1 MLHKTLGIVL
11 KTIPFR
17 ESSVVA
23 TIYTE
28 KFGRQSYLIN
38 SIRTSKGGGKAALLQ
53 PLTVL
58 DLVVYKHEQK
68 KLERISEMKP
78 AFHFQQITFDVV
90 KNTMAFFIAELL
102 YKAIHEDEN
111 HQELFDWVVEQLQY
125 LDAEPKISA
134 SFHLQFM
141 LDLCRHLG
149 FYPNVLHDNT
159 HLYFDMQNGIST
171 DEIPSHLHYLKGDDC
186 ILMNKFLID
195 TESIN
200 NRLQRKRML
209 QIMAE
214 YFTLHI
220 PGFGKLK
227 SPDVL
232 ESVLG

>member
-38 SIRTSKGGGKAALLQ
+38 SVRTSKGGGKAALLQ
-53 PLTVL
+53 PLTIL

-78 AFHFQQITFDVV
+78 AFHFRQIHFDVV
-90 KNTMAFFIAELL
+90 KNTIAFFIAELL

-111 HQELFDWVVEQLQY
+111 HQELFDWVASQLYY
-125 LDAEPKISA
+125 LDESNQISA

-141 LDLCRHLG
+141 IDLCKHLG
-149 FYPNVLHDNT
+149 FYPHILPDDAN
-159 HLYFDMQNGIST
+159 LYFDMQNGIST
-171 DEIPSHLHYLKGDDC
+171 DEIPSHLHYLKGDD
-186 ILMNKFLID
+186 FVLIKKMLLNAE
-195 TESIN
+195 TIN
-200 NRLQRKRML
+200 NRFQRKRIL
-209 QIMAE
+209 QILTE
-214 YFTLHI
+214 YFALHI